1 MNIRAFITHKLAEN
15 YSDCQ
20 DRFGVNE
27 DTKSIAVSD
36 GMGSTW
42 QQKIWAQLLV
52 DSFTGSSDW
61 LPTKETIKPLCES
74 WRNKVIDYIEQ
85 LKKRPRTGGI
95 QQREIKLLDAQIYRN
110 ERGLALGYSAGAT
123 FVGIRFEKNL
133 WNGSVLGDSCL
144 IEWNGSEAKFHTSQD
159 VEAFDSYPDYFD
171 SDELKQGK
179 GTPKAISG
187 TLDKDGYLFL
197 VSDPF
202 SDFLFEHNKQGD
214 VAEYMQHLLKL
225 SSHEDFEALV
235 ESWRKAGMH
244 NDDTTLVI
252 VEPDDSDDF
261 SIEQDK
267 VDDIIKL
274 IEEEKKLIEEKRK
287 EEEAKAEQI
296 PTPVPNE
303 LTEGETIENVTEKE
317 KKQGRIS
324 VEQMEFSPNESF
336 NNEVIKK
343 ANTREDY
350 QEIPPVDEEV
360 FRVDFLTE
368 YKNALQKKH
377 PNIGEFKFK
386 WTQKAIIDA
395 VNVMYKKYAIFRK

>member
-187 TLDKDGYLFL
+187 TLDKGDYLFL

-202 SDFLFEHNKQGD
+202 SDFLFEHYKQGD
-214 VAEYMQHLLKL
+214 VAEYMQQLLRL
-225 SSHEDFEALV
+225 SSHEAFEALV
-235 ESWRKAGMH
+235 DEWRKAGMH

-261 SIEQDK
+261 SIEENALDN
-267 VDDIIKL
+267 INRL
-274 IEEEKKLIEEKRK
+274 IEDEKKLIEEKKK
-287 EEEAKAEQI
+287 EEEEKQI
-296 PTPVPNE
+296 LAPASIE
-303 LTEGETIENVTEKE
+303 LTEGETIEKFTEKGE
-317 KKQGRIS
+317 KQESIS
-324 VEQMEFSPNESF
+324 VEKMELPSPNDSS
-336 NNEVIKK
+336 NNENIPSPI
-343 ANTREDY
+343 AIEDN
-350 QEIPPVDEEV
+350 QEILLVDEK
-360 FRVDFLTE
+360 DFLDVFLRE
-368 YKNALQKKH
+368 YKRALVKNHSILGKVKFDWTKEA
-377 PNIGEFKFK
+377 IGE
-386 WTQKAIIDA
+386 AIKVI
-395 VNVMYKKYAIFRK
+395 YKKYSIKKK